1 MQADEPTKISIVVT
15 NYNYARFL
23 GQCLDSVMAQTYPH
37 VECIVVDD
45 GSTDDSR
52 AVIARYPSVTAVL
65 QANTGQAIAAKNGF
79 RKSAGTVVVFL
90 DSDDF
95 LLPDAC
101 AEIARNWAPD
111 LVAFHYRL
119 QIYRDGAFEHK
130 FWPEGAFRKDGD
142 EIDCLFRFGYVP
154 AAPTSGNAYARHY
167 VDLIFREA
175 SGLHFNS
182 FDSCLAFSA
191 PVVGRTAHSE
201 RALGAYRIHGENLT
215 CWNDR
220 RPVSRAK
227 MGLFYGYH
235 AQATARKL
243 AAARHMPLP
252 EWDFLNGPYDLKW
265 YLLMRGVEIENVD
278 LPPRSAFA
286 CATQSAKAF
295 LAMKGFPIVRKLANV
310 AMVYFFAAAPRA
322 WRRVVGERFY
332 NLDFAK

>member
-23 GQCLDSVMAQTYPH
+23 GQCLDSVMAQTHPD
-37 VECIVVDD
+37 VECFVVDD
-45 GSTDDSR
+45 GSTDESR
-52 AVIARYPSVTAVL
+52 AVIARYPSVTTVL

-79 RKSAGTVVVFL
+79 RKTSGQVVVFL

-101 AEIARNWAPD
+101 AEIARNWASD

-119 QIYRDGAFEHK
+119 QIYKDGAFEHR

-142 EIDCLFRFGYVP
+142 EIECLFRFGYVP
-154 AAPTSGNAYARHY
+154 AAPTSGNAYARSY

-191 PVVGRTAHSE
+191 PIVGRTAHSE
-201 RALGAYRIHGENLT
+201 RALGAYRIHGANLT
-215 CWNDR
+215 CWNNR

-243 AAARHMPLP
+243 AAARQMVLP
-252 EWDFLNGPYDLKW
+252 KWDFLNGPYDLKW
-265 YLLMRGVEIENVD
+265 YLLMRGVDIAKVD
-278 LPPRSAFA
+278 LPPRSPFA

-295 LAMKGFPIVRKLANV
+295 MAMKGFPVARKLANV

-322 WRRVVGERFY
+322 WRRMVGERFY

>member
-1 MQADEPTKISIVVT
+1 MQANEPRTISIVVT
-15 NYNYARFL
+15 NHNYARFL
-23 GQCLDSVMAQTYPH
+23 GQCLDSVMGQTYPH

-52 AVIARYPSVTAVL
+52 AVIARYPTVKAL
-65 QANTGQAIAAKNGF
+65 FQANTGQAIAAKNGF
-79 RKSAGTVVVFL
+79 RQSSGSVVVFL

-101 AEIARNWAPD
+101 AEIARSWASD

-119 QIYRDGAFEHK
+119 QIFRDDAFEHK
-130 FWPEGAFRKDGD
+130 FWPEGPFRQGAD

-154 AAPTSGNAYARHY
+154 AAPTSGNAYARSY

-191 PVVGRTAHSE
+191 PIVGRTAHSE

-215 CWNDR
+215 CWTNR

-265 YLLMRGVEIENVD
+265 YLLTRGVEIEKVE

-295 LAMKGFPIVRKLANV
+295 LAMNGFPLVRKLANV
-310 AMVYFFAAAPRA
+310 VMVYFFAAAPRA